1 MPAPTP
7 IPRGP
12 TVLTLYGASDLLTGP
27 GCPVC
32 RYTEEASDR
41 YLAWFALE
49 GHADAV
55 TITRLCSSLGAC
67 PRHTRGLMSL
77 PGAAS
82 RLTAVYRYVMEAARD
97 RLNGRAR
104 RPSRCPACEHDDG
117 AAGRALETLIDGLA
131 DDAVRERYREL
142 GGLCLPHVRSASE
155 RGGHQLAAWLSQTAA
170 AAGWRAG
177 TDRDAE
183 VRAVLRRANPASARP
198 GSGVCLACL
207 AAAHAEQDQ
216 LARIGRVSDR
226 SPDRRLLLCAG
237 HLADLTILT
246 GGRDVAPMLAWQGG
260 CLTAS
265 LDRADGTGRLRSRR
279 SRRSRR
285 FRLDGPASCL
295 VCLAAEYAAQQ
306 ALDDFRVLFRGSQPA
321 RGCPAPLCVQHL
333 LGLRALDRRAAEAAA
348 RGAAEHAGTLIAEL
362 DEAFGK
368 GTWARRHE
376 SRGPEM
382 TAWRRAAAFLDGGV
396 FCGCPPLDPPQ
407 DPPLDPPLD
416 PPHDASAD

>member
-12 TVLTLYGASDLLTGP
+12 TVLTLYSASDLLTGP

-32 RYTEEASDR
+32 RYTQEASDR

-49 GHADAV
+49 GHADAI
-55 TITRLCSSLGAC
+55 TITRLCSSLGTC
-67 PRHTRGLMSL
+67 PRHTRGLISQ
-77 PGAAS
+77 PGAAG
-82 RLTAVYRYVMEAARD
+82 RLTAVYRYVIEAARD
-97 RLNGRAR
+97 RLNGRAGR
-104 RPSRCPACEHDDG
+104 LGRCPACEHDDG

-131 DDAVRERYREL
+131 NDAVRERYREL
-142 GGLCLPHVRSASE
+142 GGLCLPHVRSASSGAG
-155 RGGHQLAAWLSQTAA
+155 RQFATWLSQTAT
-170 AAGWRAG
+170 AAGWLAG

-246 GGRDVAPMLAWQGG
+246 GKRDVAPMLAWQAD
-260 CLTAS
+260 CLAAS
-265 LDRADGTGRLRSRR
+265 LERVEKIGRLRSRR
-279 SRRSRR
+279 YRT
-285 FRLDGPASCL
+285 DGPGSCL
-295 VCLAAEYAAQQ
+295 VCLAGERAVQQ
-306 ALDDFRVLFRGSQPA
+306 ALDDFRVLFRGSRPA
-321 RGCPAPLCVQHL
+321 HGWPTPMCVQHL

-348 RGAAEHAGTLIAEL
+348 RGAVERAGTLIAEL

-376 SRGPEM
+376 TRGPEM
-382 TAWRRAAAFLDGGV
+382 TAWRRAAAFLNGGV
-396 FCGCPPLDPPQ
+396 FCGCPPQ
-407 DPPLDPPLD
+407 DSAR
-416 PPHDASAD
+416 DASAD